1 LRIRFYFDDDSA
13 ERALLEAL
21 RMRGVTVCTPIDA
34 GLAGADDADHL
45 AWCAKNEW
53 VLVTHNISD
62 FWALHTDLLAG
73 GNGHSGLV
81 LIRQQTLGIGEK
93 LRRLLRLS
101 AALSAEEMKDRAE
114 FLSNWN

>member
-1 LRIRFYFDDDSA
+1 
-13 ERALLEAL
+13 
-21 RMRGVTVCTPIDA
+21 MRGVTVCTPIDA

-73 GNGHSGLV
+73 GDGHSGLV
-81 LIRQQTLGIGEK
+81 LNPTADARDRRKASEAVKAIGSALG
-93 LRRLLRLS
+93 
-101 AALSAEEMKDRAE
+101 
-114 FLSNWN
+114 